1 MNQPKAPLSSLL
13 VALANGDEKAQQQ
26 VKAKQKTTSNSNQG
40 SAATQKPADPW
51 DRVGVAPSSMP
62 ASPLA
67 PSSPVI
73 NTGPAGAPAYAAA
86 LFGNYTPR
94 SADRLSVPIKA
105 QNVVMDHPEA
115 FAPLPKWQDNA
126 AAATESSSQDEMKRG
141 NSAQVLGARV
151 VNTQPINTAQGGN
164 VDTGMDDSK
173 LMSMLLPNRLIT
185 QINTYENSHT
195 YEKSSR
201 NQREHELVTN
211 MEEAKKAQ
219 AAGEAYLG
227 QSARALLHAQSTPR
241 MVPDMEVEVTE
252 VQAIPAFGVSQVIL
266 GASSRKKQEEKE
278 RKQAIPPHERLL
290 SGSARLLLD
299 YFTPFLQPQD
309 VAVTDVRVQLERIPF
324 MAVNP
329 NGGIIIAVLCEAG
342 YNELAEYPR
351 LLLSYVEQLQRF
363 RQRLTEI
370 ITQYLHLHLYQAM
383 TLYDGITGFICLERL
398 NAEQVRKLVQNCR
411 YHRIVKERRE
421 LMALFTEKI
430 EQIRVMC
437 PVEGMYQ
444 YCHNFLRQN
453 FHFQPYVPEQD
464 PTKADKTVVTS
475 QVAGLLASAY
485 TGSGAETLAAQDL
498 AAAFS
503 TFLQEQLDEPQSKYG
518 RDPHEALAKLQE
530 YLQESDLVGAKQQ
543 VQTPEVNSG
552 EVWLGNC
559 QQLRTLQERGF
570 APHIF
575 LRTKQVASAQQQA
588 NAQQPARN
596 TLNPTQALEWD
607 KIVTL
612 SRYLNHSYQ
621 PTRASIRLFVPNPSL
636 LQHHS
641 MVPVAAAQAANG
653 AATAPNAAVGASPAA
668 ALAAAASAPQPNR
681 AQPQQGSAAPIA
693 VRNAAQVQSVAPTKP
708 LPQRQQRYMQQLR
721 PQGQQHAAGSG
732 ASRPQQHVQHGVPH
746 GAQPL
751 RAQRPVQAGGRG
763 AFASPQAQ
771 LKAHGVHGNP
781 AVAAAQGRRAPTVS
795 VPMQNAAVGNATAG
809 AARQGRVLPPS
820 ASATALIRAGQRGAP
835 APAPSQAM
843 LATQQHRANVPA
855 TGYPDIAR
863 GNGAPAA
870 VSNAASN
877 MVAQAFGA
885 SGQSLQQQKARYQEA
900 AMLGQQVAA
909 PLMAPLAA
917 NQAGDVSMNFSLRGG
932 RGNDFGSAGQQ
943 AAPMKSV
950 TVANVNVQQDVTS
963 NNAQM
968 QWQGSLPLAVSTMNM
983 QGQSLMLS
991 SFQQQTKAA
1000 APSAAQTKQV
1010 EESVD
1015 DLVAAAMQADP
1026 EYVAALAK
1034 QQAEKEA
1041 KAKAEAAAKAAAR
1054 AAALAAQAEAAQ
1066 KEAQAAAA
1074 AANPQ
1079 RVVHPQQ
1086 RAAVSQQSQARAKQ
1100 VPAAEAQAQ
1109 AQATANAQQ
1118 PAKESETKTSGMSL
1132 KAPVRRR
1139 RR

>member
-26 VKAKQKTTSNSNQG
+26 VKAKQKTARNSNQG
-40 SAATQKPADPW
+40 SAAPQKPADPW

-105 QNVVMDHPEA
+105 QNVVMEHPEA

-126 AAATESSSQDEMKRG
+126 AAAAATESGSSGEMKRG

-151 VNTQPINTAQGGN
+151 VSTQPINSAQGGN

-421 LMALFTEKI
+421 LMALFTEQI
-430 EQIRVMC
+430 EQIRLMC
-437 PVEGMYQ
+437 PIDGMYQ

-464 PTKADKTVVTS
+464 PTKADKPAATS
-475 QVAGLLASAY
+475 QMAGLLASAY

-575 LRTKQVASAQQQA
+575 LRTKQVASAQQQG
-588 NAQQPARN
+588 NEQQPARN

-621 PTRASIRLFVPNPSL
+621 PMRASIRLFVPNPSL
-636 LQHHS
+636 LQHQS
-641 MVPVAAAQAANG
+641 MVPVAAAPAATG
-653 AATAPNAAVGASPAA
+653 ATAPNAALGASPAA
-668 ALAAAASAPQPNR
+668 ALAAAASAPRPNR
-681 AQPQQGSAAPIA
+681 APQQGSAPIA
-693 VRNAAQVQSVAPTKP
+693 VRNAAQVQSMAPTKP

-721 PQGQQHAAGSG
+721 PQGQQHAAAGSG
-732 ASRPQQHVQHGVPH
+732 ARRPQQHVQHGVPH

-751 RAQRPVQAGGRG
+751 RAQGSVQAGGRG
-763 AFASPQAQ
+763 AFAHPQGQMRGHAS
-771 LKAHGVHGNP
+771 HGNP
-781 AVAAAQGRRAPTVS
+781 AVAVAAQGRRAPS
-795 VPMQNAAVGNATAG
+795 VGAPMQNAAVGNTA
-809 AARQGRVLPPS
+809 A
-820 ASATALIRAGQRGAP
+820 ASATALVRAGQRGAP
-835 APAPSQAM
+835 APSQAAM
-843 LATQQHRANVPA
+843 ANQPRRANVPA
-855 TGYPDIAR
+855 SGYPNMSR

-870 VSNAASN
+870 VPNAASN
-877 MVAQAFGA
+877 TVAQAFGA
-885 SGQSLQQQKARYQEA
+885 SGQSLMQQKARYQEA
-900 AMLGQQVAA
+900 VMLGQQVAA

-950 TVANVNVQQDVTS
+950 TVANVNVQQDGTS

-991 SFQQQTKAA
+991 SFQQQQPKAA
-1000 APSAAQTKQV
+1000 APSAAQSNQV

-1074 AANPQ
+1074 AANPH
-1079 RVVHPQQ
+1079 RAAYPQQ
-1086 RAAVSQQSQARAKQ
+1086 RGAAPQQNQEPRAQQ
-1100 VPAAEAQAQ
+1100 VPAAGQRAAPANAEAQAQ
-1109 AQATANAQQ
+1109 AAANAQQ
-1118 PAKESETKTSGMSL
+1118 QQQEPETKTSGMSL